1 MTKTLTFVKEELA
14 VPLKETNGTLEIRTH
29 TLSGKMQNSLW
40 L

>member
-1 MTKTLTFVKEELA
+1 

-40 L
+40 LWNWPYVR